1 MGVPVLRKIA
11 LLGLLLLG
19 VSPTAS
25 ADDRFPD
32 VAALRAEIIKR
43 MSGDPRFRKL
53 APDPVRPAG
62 YRVVVIRDGEETEI
76 DADLTNLFGYIEDGA
91 TSSRAEE
98 LIATHIGAVAS
109 VASSHEGQTELLV
122 ANIRS
127 ADELKQMQTS
137 STPGT
142 SNAFMADPFVGDL
155 AVIYQ
160 YDLPTTLSI
169 AHWTEFPGRPR
180 DELRK
185 IAIGNLSKWLSDVS
199 EDDSI
204 GDSFPLF
211 TIDGN
216 PSLTPGL
223 ALLPEFWRPL
233 EKRFPGG
240 MLVILPRR
248 DQLFVIDKRVE
259 SAARKAKIM
268 IEVTWKEGFAL
279 LSNQLFERK
288 DGALRPYAE

>member
-1 MGVPVLRKIA
+1 MLR
-11 LLGLLLLG
+11 
-19 VSPTAS
+19 
-25 ADDRFPD
+25 ADDGEWPSAPQPAYDIDTVLPVREIVEMDLSAEPRRSP
-32 VAALRAEIIKR
+32 VTRQSCVQAALRAEIIKR

-160 YDLPTTLSI
+160 YDL
-169 AHWTEFPGRPR
+169 R
-180 DELRK
+180 
-185 IAIGNLSKWLSDVS
+185 
-199 EDDSI
+199 
-204 GDSFPLF
+204 
-211 TIDGN
+211 
-216 PSLTPGL
+216 
-223 ALLPEFWRPL
+223 
-233 EKRFPGG
+233 
-240 MLVILPRR
+240 
-248 DQLFVIDKRVE
+248 
-259 SAARKAKIM
+259 
-268 IEVTWKEGFAL
+268 
-279 LSNQLFERK
+279 
-288 DGALRPYAE
+288 